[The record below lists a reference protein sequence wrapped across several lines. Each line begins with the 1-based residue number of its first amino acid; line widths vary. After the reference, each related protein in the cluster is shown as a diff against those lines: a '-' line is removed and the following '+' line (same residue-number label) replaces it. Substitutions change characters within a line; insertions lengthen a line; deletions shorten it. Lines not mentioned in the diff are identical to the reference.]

1 MEEDWERPQYEAGGG
16 DASVLFVVFG
26 PKPEPLRVTSLAH
39 RVVPMD
45 LLLELEY
52 QEPHLA
58 AALLDSPSGATLLQG
73 WEGEEPSLLT
83 ADGCMVMRAE
93 VPDPKDLRYLR
104 NCVGVATAILEA
116 GGRAVANLQSLGM
129 FTPEQWRGV
138 IFSPDK
144 PQPRLHVNVFHGE
157 EETRGAP
164 QGAGSNARG
173 APRGAGSEEPG
184 TLWLR
189 SRGLRAFGRPDLSI
203 RHVPQ
208 DAMAAASD
216 LCNRLIE
223 TQAYGRVIPDG
234 PIEGMLAHTTGALE
248 DPDFNNRHIELAWPL
263 SVERPAGT
271 GLSSHPAP

>member
-39 RVVPMD
+39 RVVPME
-45 LLLELEY
+45 LSLELEY
-52 QEPHLA
+52 QEPHVA

-73 WEGEEPSLLT
+73 WEGEEPSVLT

-116 GGRAVANLQSLGM
+116 GGRAIANLQSLGM

-138 IFSPDK
+138 IFAPDK
-144 PQPRLHVNVFHGE
+144 PQPRLHVNVFHDE
-157 EETRGAP
+157 E
-164 QGAGSNARG
+164 ARG
-173 APRGAGSEEPG
+173 APHGAGSKED
-184 TLWLR
+184 TLWLH
-189 SRGLRAFGRPDLSI
+189 SRGLRAFGRPDLSV

-223 TQAYGRVIPDG
+223 SQAYGGVIPDG
-234 PIEGMLAHTTGALE
+234 PIEGMVAHTTGTLQ
-248 DPDFNNRHIELAWPL
+248 DPDFDNVHIELAWPL
-263 SVERPAGT
+263 GV
-271 GLSSHPAP
+271 

>member
-1 MEEDWERPQYEAGGG
+1 MEEDWERPLYEAGGG
-16 DASVLFVVFG
+16 DASVLLVVFG

-45 LLLELEY
+45 LSLELEY
-52 QEPHLA
+52 QEPHAA
-58 AALLDSPSGATLLQG
+58 AALLDSPFGATLLQG
-73 WEGEEPSLLT
+73 WEGEEASVLT

-116 GGRAVANLQSLGM
+116 GGHAVANLQSLGM

-138 IFSPDK
+138 IFAPDK
-144 PQPRLHVNVFHGE
+144 PQPRLHVNVFHSE
-157 EETRGAP
+157 EARGAP
-164 QGAGSNARG
+164 QGAGSK
-173 APRGAGSEEPG
+173 EDIV
-184 TLWLR
+184 WLH

-208 DAMAAASD
+208 HAMAAAAD

-223 TQAYGRVIPDG
+223 TQAYGAVIPDALV
-234 PIEGMLAHTTGALE
+234 EGMVAHTTGTLE
-248 DPDFNNRHIELAWPL
+248 DPDFNNVRIELAWPL
-263 SVERPAGT
+263 SV
-271 GLSSHPAP
+271 

>member
-1 MEEDWERPQYEAGGG
+1 MEEDWERPQYGGGGG
-16 DASVLFVVFG
+16 DASVLLVVFG

-45 LLLELEY
+45 LVLELEY
-52 QEPHLA
+52 QEPQVA

-73 WEGEEPSLLT
+73 WGGEEPSVLT

-104 NCVGVATAILEA
+104 NCIGVATAILEA

-138 IFSPDK
+138 IFAPDK

-157 EETRGAP
+157 EARGAP
-164 QGAGSNARG
+164 QGAGS
-173 APRGAGSEEPG
+173 EEPG
-184 TLWLR
+184 TVWLH
-189 SRGLRAFGRPDLSI
+189 SRGLRAFGRPDLSV

-223 TQAYGRVIPDG
+223 SQAYGGVIPDG
-234 PIEGMLAHTTGALE
+234 PIEGMVAHTTGTLQ
-248 DPDFNNRHIELAWPL
+248 DPDFDNVHIELAWPL
-263 SVERPAGT
+263 GV
-271 GLSSHPAP
+271 

>member
-1 MEEDWERPQYEAGGG
+1 MEEDWQRPQYEAGGG
-16 DASVLFVVFG
+16 DASVLLVVFG

-39 RVVPMD
+39 RVMPME

-52 QEPHLA
+52 QEPHVA
-58 AALLDSPSGATLLQG
+58 AALLDSPAGATLLQG
-73 WEGEEPSLLT
+73 WEGEEPSALT

-138 IFSPDK
+138 IFAPDK
-144 PQPRLHVNVFHGE
+144 PQPRLHVNVFHGAE
-157 EETRGAP
+157 DNETV
-164 QGAGSNARG
+164 
-173 APRGAGSEEPG
+173 
-184 TLWLR
+184 WLH

-203 RHVPQ
+203 RHVPEH
-208 DAMAAASD
+208 AMAAASD

-223 TQAYGRVIPDG
+223 SQAYGAVIPDG
-234 PIEGMLAHTTGALE
+234 PLEGMVAHTTGSLE
-248 DPDFNNRHIELAWPL
+248 DPDFDNVHIELAWPL
-263 SVERPAGT
+263 SV
-271 GLSSHPAP
+271 

>member
-39 RVVPMD
+39 RVVPME
-45 LLLELEY
+45 LSLELEY
-52 QEPHLA
+52 QEPQVA

-73 WEGEEPSLLT
+73 WGGEEPSVLT

-104 NCVGVATAILEA
+104 NCIGVATAILEA

-138 IFSPDK
+138 IFAPDK

-157 EETRGAP
+157 EAGGAP
-164 QGAGSNARG
+164 Q
-173 APRGAGSEEPG
+173 GAGSEEPG
-184 TLWLR
+184 TLWLH

-208 DAMAAASD
+208 DAMAAASG

-223 TQAYGRVIPDG
+223 NQAYGGVIPDG
-234 PIEGMLAHTTGALE
+234 PIEGMVAHRTGTLE
-248 DPDFNNRHIELAWPL
+248 DPDFDNVHIELAWPL
-263 SVERPAGT
+263 GV
-271 GLSSHPAP
+271 

>member
-1 MEEDWERPQYEAGGG
+1 MEEDWERPQYGGGGG
-16 DASVLFVVFG
+16 DASVLLVVFG

-45 LLLELEY
+45 LSLELEY
-52 QEPHLA
+52 QAPPVA
-58 AALLDSPSGATLLQG
+58 TALLDSPFGATLLQG
-73 WEGEEPSLLT
+73 WGGEERSVLT

-116 GGRAVANLQSLGM
+116 GGRAIANLQSLGM

-138 IFSPDK
+138 IFAPDK

-157 EETRGAP
+157 EARGAP
-164 QGAGSNARG
+164 QGAGS
-173 APRGAGSEEPG
+173 EEPG
-184 TLWLR
+184 TVWLH
-189 SRGLRAFGRPDLSI
+189 SRGLRAFGRPDLSV

-208 DAMAAASD
+208 DAMAAAYD

-223 TQAYGRVIPDG
+223 SQAYGGVIPDG
-234 PIEGMLAHTTGALE
+234 PIEGMVAHTTGTLE
-248 DPDFNNRHIELAWPL
+248 DPDFSNLHIELAWPL
-263 SVERPAGT
+263 SA
-271 GLSSHPAP
+271 

>member
-16 DASVLFVVFG
+16 DASVLLVVFG

-39 RVVPMD
+39 RVMPMD

-52 QEPHLA
+52 QEPHVA
-58 AALLDSPSGATLLQG
+58 AALLDSPAGATLLQG
-73 WEGEEPSLLT
+73 WEGEEPSVLP

-93 VPDPKDLRYLR
+93 VPDPKNLRYLR

-138 IFSPDK
+138 IFAPDK
-144 PQPRLHVNVFHGE
+144 PQPRLHVNVFHGQE
-157 EETRGAP
+157 EARDAP
-164 QGAGSNARG
+164 QGAGSRN
-173 APRGAGSEEPG
+173 E
-184 TLWLR
+184 TVWLH
-189 SRGLRAFGRPDLSI
+189 SRGMRAFGRPDLSI

-208 DAMAAASD
+208 HAMAAASD

-223 TQAYGRVIPDG
+223 SQAYGAVIPDG
-234 PIEGMLAHTTGALE
+234 PLEGMVAHTIGSLE
-248 DPDFNNRHIELAWPL
+248 DPDFDNRHIELAWPL
-263 SVERPAGT
+263 SV
-271 GLSSHPAP
+271 

>member
-16 DASVLFVVFG
+16 DASVLLVVFG

-39 RVVPMD
+39 RVLPME

-52 QEPHLA
+52 QEPHVA

-73 WEGEEPSLLT
+73 WDGEEPSVLA

-104 NCVGVATAILEA
+104 NCIGVATAILEA

-138 IFSPDK
+138 IFAPDK
-144 PQPRLHVNVFHGE
+144 PQPRLHVNVFHGAKDN
-157 EETRGAP
+157 ETV
-164 QGAGSNARG
+164 
-173 APRGAGSEEPG
+173 
-184 TLWLR
+184 WLH
-189 SRGLRAFGRPDLSI
+189 SRGMRAFGRPDLSI
-203 RHVPQ
+203 RYVPQ
-208 DAMAAASD
+208 HAMAAASE

-223 TQAYGRVIPDG
+223 TQAYGAVIPDG
-234 PIEGMLAHTTGALE
+234 PLEGMIAYTTGSLE
-248 DPDFNNRHIELAWPL
+248 DPEFDNVHIELAWPL
-263 SVERPAGT
+263 SV
-271 GLSSHPAP
+271 

>member
-1 MEEDWERPQYEAGGG
+1 MEQDWERPLYEAGGG
-16 DASVLFVVFG
+16 DASVLLVVFG
-26 PKPEPLRVTSLAH
+26 PKPEPLRITSLAH

-45 LLLELEY
+45 LSLELEY
-52 QEPHLA
+52 QEPHAA
-58 AALLDSPSGATLLQG
+58 AALLDSPFGATLLQG
-73 WEGEEPSLLT
+73 WEGEEASVLT

-138 IFSPDK
+138 IFAPDK

-157 EETRGAP
+157 EPRGVP

-173 APRGAGSEEPG
+173 VPQGAGSNEAG
-184 TLWLR
+184 GVWLH

-203 RHVPQ
+203 RQVPQ
-208 DAMAAASD
+208 GAMAAASD

-223 TQAYGRVIPDG
+223 TQAYGGVIPDG
-234 PIEGMLAHTTGALE
+234 PIEGMIAHTTGSLE
-248 DPDFNNRHIELAWPL
+248 DPDFNNLHVELAWPL
-263 SVERPAGT
+263 SV
-271 GLSSHPAP
+271 

>member
-45 LLLELEY
+45 LSLELEY
-52 QEPHLA
+52 QEPHVA
-58 AALLDSPSGATLLQG
+58 AALLDSPFGATLLQG
-73 WEGEEPSLLT
+73 WEGEEPSVLT

-116 GGRAVANLQSLGM
+116 GGRAAANLQSLGM

-138 IFSPDK
+138 IFAPDN

-157 EETRGAP
+157 EARGAP
-164 QGAGSNARG
+164 QGAGSEKG
-173 APRGAGSEEPG
+173 T

-189 SRGLRAFGRPDLSI
+189 SRGLRAFGRPDISI

-208 DAMAAASD
+208 EAMAAASD

-223 TQAYGRVIPDG
+223 TQAYGGVIPDG
-234 PIEGMLAHTTGALE
+234 PVEGMVAHTTGTLE
-248 DPDFNNRHIELAWPL
+248 DPDFNNVHIDLTWP
-263 SVERPAGT
+263 PGA
-271 GLSSHPAP
+271 

>member
-16 DASVLFVVFG
+16 DASVLLVVFG

-39 RVVPMD
+39 RVMPMD
-45 LLLELEY
+45 LSLELEY
-52 QEPHLA
+52 QEPRGA
-58 AALLDSPSGATLLQG
+58 AALLDSLSGATLLQG
-73 WEGEEPSLLT
+73 WGGEEPSVLT

-138 IFSPDK
+138 IFAPDK

-157 EETRGAP
+157 GARGAP
-164 QGAGSNARG
+164 QGAGS
-173 APRGAGSEEPG
+173 EQPG
-184 TLWLR
+184 TVWLH

-216 LCNRLIE
+216 LCNRLID
-223 TQAYGRVIPDG
+223 TQAYGGVIPDG
-234 PIEGMLAHTTGALE
+234 PIEGMMAHTTGSLE
-248 DPDFNNRHIELAWPL
+248 NPDFNNVHIELAWPL
-263 SVERPAGT
+263 SV
-271 GLSSHPAP
+271 